1 MTESEKK
8 QLALVKGKQSFV
20 FRYRAGREADVLDAF
35 VALANDAASEFDWF
49 DAAVLSYQ
57 LSREVANGAEAIF
70 APSAVPAGEDDE
82 AEASEDR

>member
-1 MTESEKK
+1 MTESEQK

-20 FRYRAGREADVLDAF
+20 FRYQTGHEADVLDAF
-35 VALANDAASEFDWF
+35 VALANDASSEFDWF

-70 APSAVPAGEDDE
+70 APSAVPGGEDDDGVSS
-82 AEASEDR
+82 ADR